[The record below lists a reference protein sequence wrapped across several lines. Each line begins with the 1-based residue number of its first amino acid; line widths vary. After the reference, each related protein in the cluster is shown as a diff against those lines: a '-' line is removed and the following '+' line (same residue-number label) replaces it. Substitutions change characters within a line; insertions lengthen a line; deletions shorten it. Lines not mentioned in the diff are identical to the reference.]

1 MKVEINL
8 REVVLKPVL
17 ISFLVKFDGLF
28 RKKKIGGGLEHV
40 QIKAVPSTCHVRR
53 ADGLPT
59 ALLYCV

>member
-28 RKKKIGGGLEHV
+28 RKKK
-40 QIKAVPSTCHVRR
+40 K
-53 ADGLPT
+53 
-59 ALLYCV
+59 